1 MSGGSVHTGT
11 HPHGNRRFGRVAVII
26 IASALALTGI
36 GLETANAVPP
46 RATTAHAA
54 AVPAKLPPPPCNTPK
69 GATEPVCSTP
79 EAQDQ
84 VDTLAGTLAYW
95 QANPTKFARSHPGPL
110 DIADYDIAPLWEEG
124 IDGSGTTVAV
134 IEGWDDANIDTVMST
149 FDTRYDLPPADITT
163 IYPDGPLPATC
174 PPGMVAL
181 GSYGSCVAWAGEL
194 TLDVESVHLFA
205 PYAKIVI
212 SATPADSEITDDQA
226 DQVAP
231 PEMMKALE
239 VIGGQH
245 LANVISISDGTGET
259 TYTYGDSELKAQN
272 AGELAA
278 AADGVPVLVATG
290 DCGVVQNLAVASSQ
304 CGDTSTTPD
313 TAAWDDSPWI
323 TAVGGS
329 VPQVNTSTGA
339 ITGPD
344 VLWPSSGAG
353 YSSVYPRPGYQ
364 DAVARASGATMRSVP
379 DITMDSHDGTSEA
392 APSFAGVLALATQ
405 LNGGQDIGPINQALY
420 QIGPRG
426 AAAGITD
433 ITSGNESIK
442 LPSTG
447 TTVAGFTAGPG
458 FDVASGWGTVD
469 AAAFAPALDLAAR
482 QDSLV
487 ARFQAAAELRGME
500 HVQLTPSVLSSGAD
514 AYMLAGNFL
523 PMHPVQLSVDG
534 QPVATLTANEL
545 GDVTY
550 MFDPAALGLSAGRH
564 TVTLTSMLLT
574 ETGSFRSS

>member
-1 MSGGSVHTGT
+1 MKTRT
-11 HPHGNRRFGRVAVII
+11 YPHGNRRFGRLVLV
-26 IASALALTGI
+26 IASALALTGL
-36 GLETANAVPP
+36 GLGTANAVPSGP
-46 RATTAHAA
+46 SAARA
-54 AVPAKLPPPPCNTPK
+54 VSFPAKLPPPPCHTPP
-69 GATEPVCSTP
+69 GTTQPVCSTQA
-79 EAQDQ
+79 AQDQ
-84 VDTLAGTLAYW
+84 VNTLEATLAYW
-95 QANPTKFARSHPGPL
+95 QANMSTFARSHPGPL
-110 DIADYDIAPLWEEG
+110 DIADYDVAPLWQEG

-134 IEGWDDANIDTVMST
+134 IEGWDDANIGSVMT
-149 FDTRYDLPPADITT
+149 AFDTRYDLPAADVTT

-174 PPGMVAL
+174 PAGMVAL
-181 GSYGSCVAWAGEL
+181 GSYGSCSAWAGEL
-194 TLDVESVHLFA
+194 TLDVETVHMIA
-205 PYAKIVI
+205 PYAKIII
-212 SATPADSEITDDQA
+212 SATPADSEIADDQA

-329 VPQVNTSTGA
+329 VPQVSSTGT

-353 YSSVYPRPGYQ
+353 YSSVYPRPGFQ
-364 DAVARASGATMRSVP
+364 DAVDRDTGATMRSVP

-392 APSFAGVLALATQ
+392 APGFAGILALATQ
-405 LNGGQDIGPINQALY
+405 LKGGQDIGPVNPALY

-426 AAAGITD
+426 AAAGIVD
-433 ITSGNESIK
+433 ITSGNNSIK
-442 LPSTG
+442 LRSTG
-447 TTVAGFTAGPG
+447 TTVAGFSAGPG
-458 FDVASGWGTVD
+458 FDVASGWGTID
-469 AAAFAPALDLAAR
+469 AAKFAPALDLAAD
-482 QDSLV
+482 QDSGL
-487 ARFQAAAELRGME
+487 ARAEAAAQLRAME
-500 HVQLTPSVLSSGAD
+500 HIQLTPSAIATGGD
-514 AYMLAGNFL
+514 AYLLAGNFL

-534 QPVATLTANEL
+534 QPVTTLTANEL
-545 GDVTY
+545 GEVTD
-550 MFDPAALGLSAGRH
+550 MLDPAALGLSAGHH

-574 ETGSFRSS
+574 ETGSFYSS

>member
-1 MSGGSVHTGT
+1 VQARTHSHGS
-11 HPHGNRRFGRVAVII
+11 RRLGRLTVIV
-26 IASALALTGI
+26 IASALALTGL
-36 GLETANAVPP
+36 GLGTANAVPGGP
-46 RATTAHAA
+46 SAARAASGRAT
-54 AVPAKLPPPPCNTPK
+54 LPPPPCFTPPR
-69 GATEPVCSTP
+69 ATQPVCSTP
-79 EAQDQ
+79 AAQQQ
-84 VDTLAGTLAYW
+84 VDTLLATLASW
-95 QANPTKFARSHPGPL
+95 QANAPAFARSHPGPL
-110 DIADYDIAPLWEEG
+110 DIADYDVAPLWEEG

-134 IEGWDDANIDTVMST
+134 IEGWDDANIDSVMSA
-149 FDTRYDLPPADITT
+149 FDARYDLPPADVTT

-174 PPGMVAL
+174 PAGMVAL
-181 GSYGSCVAWAGEL
+181 GSYGSCSAWAGEL

-205 PYAKIVI
+205 PYAKIII
-212 SATPADSEITDDQA
+212 SATPADSEIADDDA

-259 TYTYGDSELKAQN
+259 TYTYGDSELAAQN

-304 CGDTSTTPD
+304 CGDTSATPD

-329 VPQVNTSTGA
+329 VPQVDTSTGT

-353 YSSVYPRPGYQ
+353 YSSVYPRPSYQ
-364 DAVARASGATMRSVP
+364 DEVDRASGATMRSVP

-405 LNGGQDIGPINQALY
+405 LDGGHDIGPINPALY
-420 QIGPRG
+420 QVGPRG
-426 AAAGITD
+426 AAAGIVD
-433 ITSGNESIK
+433 ITSGNDSIK
-442 LPSTG
+442 LRATG
-447 TTVAGFTAGPG
+447 TTVAGFSAGPG
-458 FDVASGWGTVD
+458 FDVASGWGTID

-482 QDSLV
+482 QDSPA
-487 ARFQAAAELRGME
+487 ARRQAAAALRGLE
-500 HVQLTPSVLSSGAD
+500 HAQLTPSVVPTGGD
-514 AYMLAGNFL
+514 AYLLAGNFL

-534 QPVATLTANEL
+534 QLVATLTANEL
-545 GDVTY
+545 GDVTD
-550 MFDPAALGLSAGRH
+550 MLDPTALALPAGRH

-574 ETGSFRSS
+574 ETGSFYTSAAP